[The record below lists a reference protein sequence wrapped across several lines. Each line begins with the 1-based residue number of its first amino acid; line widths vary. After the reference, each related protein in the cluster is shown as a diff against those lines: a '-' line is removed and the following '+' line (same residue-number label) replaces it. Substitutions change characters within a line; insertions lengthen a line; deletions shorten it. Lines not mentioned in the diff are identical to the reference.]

1 MRPSRAFLLAV
12 LALVLAGPAGIAGAA
27 PPANPAAPAELKDR
41 VMAVVDEDPILASEL
56 ERVIALGLAQPNQGE
71 AQEAFRRRVLEEL
84 IEQRLRFHEI
94 DRFGFEQVPVDQ
106 IEKHVAQIRSRFPND
121 EAFRKTLRDVGL
133 TPQSLRQLV
142 AQQLMVLT
150 HVEEQLGPRVF
161 VSLDD
166 INQYYRNVLTPQMQ
180 KQGAAVPPVE
190 DVRDQIRTV
199 LKEQRLNQELDKWT
213 EELRRKADVA
223 VYFDSPPGQLPP
235 VVKRIEK
242 KAPAPR

>member
-1 MRPSRAFLLAV
+1 MRHSQRGIPAV
-12 LALVLAGPAGIAGAA
+12 LLLILALPAGAA
-27 PPANPAAPAELKDR
+27 PPAPELKDR
-41 VMAVVDEDPILASEL
+41 VMAVVDEDPILASEV
-56 ERVIALGLAQPNQGE
+56 ERVSALGLAQAHQGE
-71 AQEAFRRRVLEEL
+71 QPEVFRRRILTEL

-94 DRFGFEQVPVDQ
+94 DRFGFEQVPVDM
-106 IEKHVAQIRSRFPND
+106 IEKNVAQIRSRFPD
-121 EAFRKTLRDVGL
+121 DGVFRKTLQDLGL
-133 TPQSLRQLV
+133 TQQSLRQLV

-166 INQYYRNVLTPQMQ
+166 INQYYRTVLTPQMQ
-180 KQGAAVPPVE
+180 KQGQAVPPVE

-199 LKEQRLNQELDKWT
+199 LKEQRLNEELDKWT
-213 EELRRKADVA
+213 EELRRKADVH

-242 KAPAPR
+242 